1 MSENTNFITFGTSF
15 KAWIHLSADILAVKP
30 ADKPADSDKP
40 ADPRVYKPA
49 ANFGEFFKM

>member
-1 MSENTNFITFGTSF
+1 MSENTNFITFGTSS
-15 KAWIHLSADILAVKP
+15 KAWIHLSADILSV
-30 ADKPADSDKP
+30 KPADSDKP